1 MKMKKRSLVIRS
13 IASAL
18 AVVLLVGAGSLVFAK
33 AKDKGERV
41 ISIKVK
47 RFEYSPR
54 EITLKKGVPVV
65 LELKSLDVP
74 HGFNLPDL
82 GVRADVLPGLTARVR
97 IVPTQTGRF
106 VFHCDIFCG
115 TGHEELEGVILVKE

>member
-1 MKMKKRSLVIRS
+1 MKMSTRNLVIRS

-33 AKDKGERV
+33 AKDKAERV

-47 RFEYSPR
+47 RFEYSPK

-97 IVPTQTGRF
+97 KPSEIITVPLPRPS
-106 VFHCDIFCG
+106 
-115 TGHEELEGVILVKE
+115 ILASPTHS

>member
-1 MKMKKRSLVIRS
+1 MNTRNLVVRS

-47 RFEYSPR
+47 RFEYSPK

-74 HGFNLPDL
+74 HGFNLPEL

-97 IVPTQTGRF
+97 IAPTRTGRF

-115 TGHEELEGVILVKE
+115 TGHEELEGAIVVKE

>member
-1 MKMKKRSLVIRS
+1 MEQHKVGIRG

-18 AVVLLVGAGSLVFAK
+18 AVVLLIGAASLVLAK
-33 AKDKGERV
+33 SKDQGERV
-41 ISIKVK
+41 VPIKVK
-47 RFEYSPR
+47 RFEYMPK
-54 EITLKKGVPVV
+54 EVTLKKGVPVV

-97 IVPTQTGRF
+97 IVPKQTGRF

-115 TGHEELEGVILVKE
+115 TGHEDLEGAIVVKE

>member
-1 MKMKKRSLVIRS
+1 MKQHKVGITG

-18 AVVLLVGAGSLVFAK
+18 AVVLLIGAASLVLAK
-33 AKDKGERV
+33 SKHQGERV
-41 ISIKVK
+41 VPIKVK
-47 RFEYSPR
+47 RFEYVPK
-54 EITLKKGVPVV
+54 EVTLKKGVPVV

-82 GVRADVLPGLTARVR
+82 GVRADVLPGQTARVR
-97 IVPTQTGRF
+97 IVPKQTGRF

-115 TGHEELEGVILVKE
+115 TGHEDLEGAIVVKE

>member
-1 MKMKKRSLVIRS
+1 MKQHKVGITG

-18 AVVLLVGAGSLVFAK
+18 AVVLLIGAASLVLAK
-33 AKDKGERV
+33 SKDQGERV
-41 ISIKVK
+41 VPIKVK
-47 RFEYSPR
+47 RFEYVPK
-54 EITLKKGVPVV
+54 EVTLKKGVPVV

-82 GVRADVLPGLTARVR
+82 GVRADVLPGQTARVR
-97 IVPTQTGRF
+97 IVPKQTGRF

-115 TGHEELEGVILVKE
+115 TGHEDLEGAIVVKE

>member
-1 MKMKKRSLVIRS
+1 MKQHKFGIRG

-18 AVVLLVGAGSLVFAK
+18 GIVLLIGAASLVLAK
-33 AKDKGERV
+33 SKDQGERV
-41 ISIKVK
+41 VPIKVK
-47 RFEYSPR
+47 RFEYVPK
-54 EITLKKGVPVV
+54 EVTLKKGVPVI

-82 GVRADVLPGLTARVR
+82 GVRADVLPGQTARVH
-97 IVPTQTGRF
+97 IVPKQIGRF

-115 TGHEELEGVILVKE
+115 TGHEDLEGAIVVKE